1 VDVQRRWGE
10 CGVWVDE
17 GECNGRTDLGKGNT
31 KGGNNKIGMV
41 QGRLEVLRKGWRG
54 RSEQD
59 LTPSSCKGM
68 M

>member
-1 VDVQRRWGE
+1 M
-10 CGVWVDE
+10 DE